1 VSEASLQPVGPTALI
16 ADDSVAVRRLVSAR
30 LQRDGYSVREA
41 ADGHAALEEIEREP
55 PDVLIVDD
63 VLPGLAGVE
72 VVEGLRARGLG
83 DSVRVV
89 FLIEYSSGL
98 RRAELVAVPERS
110 VIRKPFDLDRF
121 ADRIRMIA
129 TTG

>member
-1 VSEASLQPVGPTALI
+1 MSEASLQPVGRTALI

-30 LQRDGYSVREA
+30 LRRDGYSIREA
-41 ADGHAALEEIEREP
+41 ADGHAALEEVEREP

-63 VLPGLAGVE
+63 VLPGLSGVE

-83 DSVRVV
+83 DSVRVAL
-89 FLIEYSSGL
+89 LIEYSSGL
-98 RRAELVAVPERS
+98 RRAALVGLPVSS

-121 ADRIRMIA
+121 ADRIERIA
-129 TTG
+129 ATG

>member
-89 FLIEYSSGL
+89 FL
-98 RRAELVAVPERS
+98 
-110 VIRKPFDLDRF
+110 
-121 ADRIRMIA
+121 
-129 TTG
+129 TH